1 MPSMQYGLSA
11 YERGEGNLPELPVI
25 NMYAE
30 GAPTEERGV
39 ILQSRKGL
47 SDRSADMG
55 SGPVAALFR
64 RDLVLS
70 SALFGVS
77 GGRLYSGTT
86 DLGAV
91 DGSGPTSIAGNEI
104 GVMATQGAS
113 LYYYDGAT
121 LAAVSFPDSANVA
134 HVSQGGSRFWMV
146 RADSGKLYF
155 TDALEADVE
164 ALDFLTAESFP
175 DRLYMTLW
183 IDGMLIGF
191 GKESIEFFQQTGSAT
206 LPIKPLQN
214 MVIEEGV
221 KATNAAAPIGET
233 FAAISSKNR
242 VIFGSQAQQ
251 ISEPWLNDKIEA
263 STSHSCFTFLLDGVE
278 FWAMRLDGETW
289 CWNRQSGQWCEFQTL
304 GASNWAAQ
312 CYADGVF
319 GSAEDGKTLEWGS
332 GYTDALATASTLE
345 RRFRGG
351 IPINS
356 AGLMIDNV
364 QLRCNPGNTP
374 YLVAPYDD
382 PTVEM
387 RISRDL
393 GRTFGAWRGTSL
405 GEIGEYRQ
413 KVQWRGCGFASQPGF
428 VAEFRVTDPVGFRV
442 SDCLVNEPYG
452 GR

>member
-1 MPSMQYGLSA
+1 MQYGLSS
-11 YERGEGNLPELPVI
+11 YERAEGNLPELPVV

-30 GAPTEERGV
+30 EAPTEERGV
-39 ILQSRKGL
+39 MLQSRRGL
-47 SDRSADMG
+47 DDRSADMG
-55 SGPVAALFR
+55 SGPVKALFR

-77 GGRLYSGTT
+77 GGALYSGTT
-86 DLGAV
+86 SLGAV
-91 DGSGPTSIAGNEI
+91 NGSGPASIAGNEI

-113 LYYYDGAT
+113 LYYYGGST
-121 LAAVSFPDSANVA
+121 LSAVAFPDSANVA

-175 DRLYMTLW
+175 DRLFMTLW

-206 LPIKPLQN
+206 LPITPLQN
-214 MVIEEGV
+214 MVIEEGIKGV
-221 KATNAAAPIGET
+221 NCAAALGET

-242 VIFGSQAQQ
+242 VIYGSQAQV
-251 ISEPWLNDKIEA
+251 ISAPWLNEKIEA
-263 STSHSCFTFLLDGVE
+263 SASHSCFTFLLDGVE
-278 FWAMRLDGETW
+278 FFAVRLASETW
-289 CWNRQSGQWCEFQTL
+289 CFNRVSGQWSEFQTL
-304 GASNWAAQ
+304 GLSNWAAQ
-312 CYADGVF
+312 CYADGIF
-319 GSAEDGKTLEWGS
+319 GSAVDGKTLEWGS
-332 GYTDALATASTLE
+332 DYTDALATSSTLE

-351 IPINS
+351 FPINS
-356 AGLMIDNV
+356 AGIMVDNV
-364 QLRCNPGNTP
+364 QLRANVGNTS

-387 RISRDL
+387 RISRDAA
-393 GRTFGAWRGTSL
+393 RTWGAWRGTSL
-405 GEIGEYRQ
+405 GTQGDYRQ
-413 KVQWRGCGFASQPGF
+413 KVQWRGCGFASQPAF
-428 VAEFRVTDPVGFRV
+428 VAEFRVTDPVPFRV
-442 SDCLVNEPYG
+442 SDVLLNEPYG